1 MTNRIK
7 KYNIAAW
14 LKTLVKMEVITKEYA
29 DVQSKLV
36 RVKIRRGE
44 TPWNDVSSDNEYK
57 EP

>member
-44 TPWNDVSSDNEYK
+44 TPWSDVSSDNEYK

>member
-44 TPWNDVSSDNEYK
+44 TPWNDVSSDNE
-57 EP
+57 